1 MRTNRTYVTESDDS
15 EDIPII
21 KNQIKSHRDMSM
33 KIKNGSVS
41 PKHEGRRN
49 QQQLIHNISQIS
61 KNYQTQTDHSFEIDL
76 QSMGIVP

>member
-1 MRTNRTYVTESDDS
+1 
-15 EDIPII
+15 
-21 KNQIKSHRDMSM
+21 MSM
-33 KIKNGSVS
+33 KLKNGSVS

-49 QQQLIHNISQIS
+49 QQLIHNISQIS

>member
-1 MRTNRTYVTESDDS
+1 MTESEDS

-21 KNQIKSHRDMSM
+21 RNQIKSHRDMSM
-33 KIKNGSVS
+33 KLKNGSVS
-41 PKHEGRRN
+41 PKHEGRN
-49 QQQLIHNISQIS
+49 QQLIHNISQIS